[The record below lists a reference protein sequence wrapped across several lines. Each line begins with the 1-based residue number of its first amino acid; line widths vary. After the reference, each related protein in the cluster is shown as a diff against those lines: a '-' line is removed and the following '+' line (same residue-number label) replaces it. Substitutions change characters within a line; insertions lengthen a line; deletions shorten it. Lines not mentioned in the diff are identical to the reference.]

1 MNIGIK
7 NILSFK
13 TKEKNNLINIGI
25 KSPNKRLY

>member
-7 NILSFK
+7 NILFFK

-25 KSPNKRLY
+25 KSPNKRPY